1 MDPGTARSLAELD
14 VGERARRALAVAGIA
29 GLWGGLIL
37 GVLGRIVMRVFAV
50 SIDQEVVFT
59 AGTVAVFV
67 FGLFFG
73 LFAAVLHAGI
83 RGIVRAS
90 WPVTGF
96 ILAVIWVALT
106 YVLFRNPGNG
116 GEQAPDLARAL
127 FAGVAFLGSFPIA
140 WFDARTRRR
149 FEAAGW
155 PSDGL
160 PLLGVFL
167 ATSGLVIVSL
177 MILGSLGR

>member
-1 MDPGTARSLAELD
+1 M
-14 VGERARRALAVAGIA
+14 AGIA
-29 GLWGGLIL
+29 GIWGGLIL
-37 GVLGRIVMRVFAV
+37 GLLGRIVMRVFAL
-50 SIDQEVVFT
+50 SIDKDVVFT

-67 FGLFFG
+67 YGLFFG
-73 LFAAVLHAGI
+73 LFAAVLHSGI
-83 RGIVRAS
+83 RGIVRGP

-96 ILAVIWVALT
+96 ILGVIWVGLT
-106 YVLFRNPGNG
+106 YLLLRNPGNG

-127 FAGVAFLGSFPIA
+127 FAGAAFVGSFAIA

-160 PLLGVFL
+160 ALLGVFL

-177 MILGSLGR
+177 MILGSLGT